1 MAFSAVLDACVL
13 VPSTLRDVLLEIA
26 VRQVY
31 RPLWSEKI
39 EEEVERTVLRLHAQ
53 RGRDEEESRG
63 YVKRLRRKM
72 NLALPDAQVQGWETG
87 PRLPDPGDRHVV
99 AAALMGRADV
109 IVTFNLKDFD
119 DAALPGELFA
129 QSLDEF
135 LLDVLGLYSEVVR
148 NVLTTVVSRT
158 GCEGPQ
164 WSVNNLLT
172 RLEKEELNAFV
183 AACRQELTL

>member
-1 MAFSAVLDACVL
+1 
-13 VPSTLRDVLLEIA
+13 
-26 VRQVY
+26 
-31 RPLWSEKI
+31 
-39 EEEVERTVLRLHAQ
+39 
-53 RGRDEEESRG
+53 
-63 YVKRLRRKM
+63 
-72 NLALPDAQVQGWETG
+72 
-87 PRLPDPGDRHVV
+87 
-99 AAALMGRADV
+99 MGRADV